1 MEVPRMGKRATV
13 GTCLASL
20 VKMAVPLC
28 QQAERECPRTGPGRK
43 PDIPDWVL
51 AVLIMVAIVKR
62 KKSKSAQYRFLD
74 EHRRELQVLLGTHR
88 FPARSTYFDR
98 YRRAH
103 RLFVQAIKLQGE
115 RAVVEGIVDATD
127 VAVDKSLVAAR
138 GPLWH
143 KSDRKKNRIPK
154 GLRGVDHDSD
164 WGCSKHDG
172 WVQGYSFEVVVSA
185 TKDSLVFPLL
195 ASASTASAKET
206 STFDEKIDNLPQAT
220 TNVSADSGYDSN
232 HVGERVEYS
241 AEGKRNTRR
250 FLCPENKRGSKETL
264 GTKAVTPRNESHR
277 RRLARRQFY
286 RSRRGKSIYR
296 RRGQTVEPFN
306 EWFKSLFELD
316 HRVWHRGLENNQ
328 TQLLGALFAYGLL
341 VRYNHRR
348 GHENGRIC
356 WIIDTL

>member
-1 MEVPRMGKRATV
+1 MGKCATV

-43 PDIPDWVL
+43 PDIADWVL
-51 AVLIMVAIVKR
+51 AVLIMVAVLKR
-62 KKSKSAQYRFLD
+62 KKSKSAQYRFLA
-74 EHRRELQVLLGTHR
+74 EHRRELKGLLGTDK

-103 RLFVQAIKLQGE
+103 RLFQCAIKVQGQK
-115 RAVVEGIVDATD
+115 AVAEGIIDAAD
-127 VAVDKSLVAAR
+127 VATDKSLIAAR

-154 GLRGVDHDSD
+154 GLRGVDRDSE

-185 TKDSLVFPLL
+185 TKSSPVFPLL
-195 ASASTASAKET
+195 ASADVASTKET
-206 STFDEKIDNLPQAT
+206 TTFDQKIDDLPQAT
-220 TNVSADSGYDSN
+220 KNVTADSGYDSN
-232 HVGERVEYS
+232 HLAERIEYS
-241 AEGKRNTRR
+241 TAGKRTGRR
-250 FLCPENKRGSKETL
+250 FVCPENKRGSKDKS
-264 GTKAVTPRNESHR
+264 GRQPVRPRDESHR

-286 RSRRGKSIYR
+286 RSRRGKAIYR
-296 RRGQTVEPFN
+296 RRSQTVEPFN
-306 EWFKSLFELD
+306 EWFKSLFELED
-316 HRVWHRGLENNQ
+316 RVWHRGLENNR
-328 TQLLGALFAYGLL
+328 TQLLSALFAYGLL

-348 GHENGRIC
+348 GNENGQIR

>member
-1 MEVPRMGKRATV
+1 MGKRATV

-43 PDIPDWVL
+43 PEIADWIL
-51 AVLIMVAIVKR
+51 AVLIMVAVVKR

-74 EHRRELQVLLGTHR
+74 EHRAELKKLLGADE

-103 RLFVQAIKLQGE
+103 RLFAQAIQLQGE
-115 RAVVEGIVDATD
+115 RAIGEGIVDATV
-127 VAVDKSLVAAR
+127 VAPDKSLVAAR

-143 KSDRKKNRIPK
+143 KSGRKKNRIPK
-154 GLRGVDHDSD
+154 GLRGVDRDSD

-185 TKDSLVFPLL
+185 TKNSLVFPLL
-195 ASASTASAKET
+195 ASADTASAKET
-206 STFDEKIDNLPQAT
+206 TTFETKIDHLPEST
-220 TNVSADSGYDSN
+220 KSVTADSGYDSN
-232 HVGERVEYS
+232 HVAERIEYT
-241 AEGKRNTRR
+241 AEGRRSGRR
-250 FLCPENKRGSKETL
+250 FLCPENKRGSKNKSGRQPVE
-264 GTKAVTPRNESHR
+264 PRNESHR

-286 RSRRGKSIYR
+286 RSHHGKAIYR
-296 RRGQTVEPFN
+296 RRSQTVEPFN
-306 EWFKSLFELD
+306 EWFKSLFELQD
-316 HRVWHRGLENNQ
+316 RVWHRGLENNQ
-328 TQLLGALFAYGLL
+328 TQLLAALFAYGLL

-348 GHENGRIC
+348 GNKNGQIR

>member
-1 MEVPRMGKRATV
+1 MGKRATV

-20 VKMAVPLC
+20 VRMAVPLC

-43 PDIPDWVL
+43 PEIADWVL
-51 AVLIMVAIVKR
+51 AVLIMVAVVKR
-62 KKSKSAQYRFLD
+62 KKSKSAQYHFLD
-74 EHRRELQVLLGTHR
+74 EHRRELAELLGTDK

-103 RLFVQAIKLQGE
+103 RLFAQAIKLQGE
-115 RAVVEGIVDATD
+115 RAIAEGIVNATV
-127 VAVDKSLVAAR
+127 VAPDKSLVAAR

-154 GLRGVDHDSD
+154 GLRGVDRDSD

-185 TKDSLVFPLL
+185 TKNSLVFPLL
-195 ASASTASAKET
+195 ASVDTASAKET
-206 STFDEKIDNLPQAT
+206 TTFDAKIDDLPAAT
-220 TNVSADSGYDSN
+220 KNVTADSGYDSN
-232 HVGERVEYS
+232 HVAERIEYS
-241 AEGKRNTRR
+241 AEGRRTGRR
-250 FLCPENKRGSKETL
+250 FLCPENKRGSKDKSGRQPVE
-264 GTKAVTPRNESHR
+264 PRNESHR

-286 RSRRGKSIYR
+286 RSRRGKAIYR
-296 RRGQTVEPFN
+296 RRSQTVEPFN
-306 EWFKSLFELD
+306 EWFKSLFELED
-316 HRVWHRGLENNQ
+316 RVWHRGLENNQ
-328 TQLLGALFAYGLL
+328 TQLLAALLAYGLL

-348 GHENGRIC
+348 GNENGQIR